1 MSINKVSID
10 TSLIPQPD
18 GENVL
23 RHKDGNTWDIINV
36 IMSSDRKMS
45 NYMCDFAQQF
55 EPTYEGLYD
64 LWYWVRKNI
73 KYIADKP
80 GYEKVKDPRVTWKD
94 GFGDCKSF
102 SLFVASVLRCIGV
115 RYKYRF
121 TSYNQ
126 NSDPTHV
133 YVIAHLKGREIIID
147 SVHTKYD
154 DEADYIK
161 KWDKMPT
168 RIYQLSGPGKIAI
181 IGNAR
186 PTLAQRIADAPKGS
200 APKRN
205 ININTL
211 TGGQLTLELL
221 DEQLRI
227 LSSFYGDPD
236 GILQKARNIIFQA
249 KRGNFHYNNTLPTGY
264 IDPRLNILIEQIQQ
278 ASKNIRIN
286 GTHYRI
292 GEIPYE
298 RPGKYPENCNDILN
312 SPENKKLL
320 SEFNQLSFQDPYKR
334 DGKRYKELGEWRNK
348 IYKDLEECALSQEFA
363 KLVDKR
369 IGKTSHH
376 VLYEFV
382 DKPNEAP
389 NTVGTKTVLHK
400 LAITSISQ
408 LAYIDRSNVR
418 IMVENGI
425 MAENATKPDLNKITP
440 KDSIDILKNASKLND
455 PRARINEPVT
465 IAVAL
470 IGLLTAA
477 IKAAQQFKNDM
488 KDKRKL
494 AFEASN
500 RGYGSLEFSADG
512 PDWSGFDSGIPGG
525 PGSSLDDNSF
535 TGYLPWI
542 LGGAAALFVVPQF
555 LKK

>member
-1 MSINKVSID
+1 MSINRATID
-10 TSLIPQPD
+10 TSLIPAPY
-18 GENVL
+18 GENIL
-23 RHKDGNTWDIINV
+23 RHKDGNTWDIISV
-36 IMSSDRKMS
+36 IMRADQKMGK
-45 NYMCDFAQQF
+45 NMCAFAEQF
-55 EPTYEGLYD
+55 EATYESLYD

-80 GYEKVKDPRVTWKD
+80 GHEKVKHPEVTWKD

-102 SLFVASVLRCIGV
+102 SLLVASVLRCIGV
-115 RYKYRF
+115 KYKYRF
-121 TSYNQ
+121 TSYSK

-133 YVIAHLKGREIIID
+133 YVIAQLKGREIIID

-168 RIYQLSGPGKIAI
+168 RIYELRGPQKIAI

-186 PTLAQRIADAPKGS
+186 PTLAERIADAPKAT

-205 ININTL
+205 INITTL
-211 TGGQLTLELL
+211 SGGLLTLELL

-227 LSSFYGDPD
+227 LIAFYGDPD

-264 IDPRLNILIEQIQQ
+264 IDPRLNILISQIQE

-286 GTHYRI
+286 GTNFRI
-292 GEIPYE
+292 GEIPYN
-298 RPGKYPENCNDILN
+298 RPEKYPDNCNDILN

-320 SEFNQLSFQDPYKR
+320 NEFNFLVKQDPNTRDSKR
-334 DGKRYKELGEWRNK
+334 LKELFAWREQ
-348 IYKDLEECALSQEFA
+348 ILKDLDECALSQEFA

-369 IGKTSHH
+369 IGKTAHH

-382 DKPNEAP
+382 DRPNEAP
-389 NTVGTKTVLHK
+389 NTVGTKTVLHR
-400 LAITSISQ
+400 LAITSIGQ

-425 MAENATKPDLNKITP
+425 MAENAAKPELNKITP

-494 AFEASN
+494 AFDASV
-500 RGYGSLEFSADG
+500 RGYGSLEFSGDST
-512 PDWSGFDSGIPGG
+512 DWSGFDSGMPGG
-525 PGSSLDDNSF
+525 PGSEEPSSF
-535 TGYLPWI
+535 TSYLPWI
-542 LGGAAALFVVPQF
+542 LGGAAALFVVPQL